1 MGTTF
6 WNCAN
11 QRHAIL
17 QLTSILDTNQGA
29 FISSVWT
36 SNAAVLI
43 ALFGSKDLSFEI
55 ILHNNQEEHL
65 WQRVCTRTVTKNKFV
80 LIYNTIMLSPRQLLN
95 VSGQRE
101 RFFVIDR
108 DMATSLLLSC
118 SLILTC
124 PQAKL
129 LLLLPKVSVFC
140 FFISF
145 YCRRPPHPLCISS
158 VWVDCDWGQVRLCR
172 SSSSSR

>member
-1 MGTTF
+1 M
-6 WNCAN
+6 
-11 QRHAIL
+11 Q
-17 QLTSILDTNQGA
+17 
-29 FISSVWT
+29 
-36 SNAAVLI
+36 
-43 ALFGSKDLSFEI
+43 
-55 ILHNNQEEHL
+55 
-65 WQRVCTRTVTKNKFV
+65 
-80 LIYNTIMLSPRQLLN
+80 SPRQLLN

-124 PQAKL
+124 PQVKL

-145 YCRRPPHPLCISS
+145 WVYSRRPPHPLCISS
-158 VWVDCDWGQVRLCR
+158 VWVDCDWRQVRLCR
-172 SSSSSR
+172 SSSSSRSGYVLLVEPSIGCEIQTFLRHDWKGAEVVLRILFSSSPPPPSLPRGAFLSFSFTSLQFVSVSCSGPPLYIGGR